1 MWSPDP
7 QIIVTAEQREAE
19 QVAASLTRLR
29 ALLDAATRPILDG
42 YPEAER
48 LSWPAKETEALAVLA
63 DETAEAPLLVAE
75 IAAQQAVAP
84 ATVTPAE
91 IAAKAAL
98 VLAKAATW
106 RALVSAISGIRQ
118 RAEAALAGA
127 TNDTDREAVLGEVAV
142 EIAGLAV

>member
-48 LSWPAKETEALAVLA
+48 LSWPAKETEALAVL
-63 DETAEAPLLVAE
+63 
-75 IAAQQAVAP
+75 
-84 ATVTPAE
+84 TPAE